1 MPAAVDQKRPLVEP
15 DLTQLSIFRQCE
27 LLGLNR
33 STNDL
38 PPATESEEN
47 LRLMWLIDRQFLAT
61 PFHGS
66 RRMAECLKRSGEAVN
81 RKRVQRLMTLMDKGR
96 IWNKTAWGLSL
107 LLGQVSALLGVTLT
121 LGYLF
126 AFALLLPNK
135 AAHWSSGPRGS
146 LSIEPPLI
154 GLCRRLGLLIARC
167 GRVRVARFS
176 VAGLILNALP
186 LALALFLLAIR
197 TSS

>member
-1 MPAAVDQKRPLVEP
+1 MNTHAVPIDEEREEAAVYPEP
-15 DLTQLSIFRQCE
+15 
-27 LLGLNR
+27 
-33 STNDL
+33 
-38 PPATESEEN
+38 
-47 LRLMWLIDRQFLAT
+47 M
-61 PFHGS
+61 
-66 RRMAECLKRSGEAVN
+66 
-81 RKRVQRLMTLMDKGR
+81 MDKGR
-96 IWNKTAWGLSL
+96 IWNKAAWGLSL
-107 LLGQVSALLGVTLT
+107 LLGQVSALLGVMLT

-126 AFALLLPNK
+126 AFALVLPNK

-146 LSIEPPLI
+146 LYIDPPLI
-154 GLCRRLGLLIARC
+154 GLALAALGLLIARW